1 MTRCLGPGPPTTAS
15 LVGAMDLRVTTSTVG
30 TARVVALD
38 GVADLAA
45 TPALHAALERA
56 TADLAGLGEVVV
68 DLDGL
73 GLLDDAA
80 IGLLIGA
87 AARVRAAGIELVVVC
102 TNERVCER
110 LHSTRVDRIVQVT
123 TSIASA
129 TGPLARSTWTPSG
142 SSATS

>member
-1 MTRCLGPGPPTTAS
+1 
-15 LVGAMDLRVTTSTVG
+15 MDLRVTTSIVG

-45 TPALHAALERA
+45 TPALHAALKRA
-56 TADLAGLGEVVV
+56 TADLAGVGEVVV

-80 IGLLIGA
+80 IGLLVGA

-110 LHSTRVDRIVQVT
+110 LRATRVDRIVPVT

-129 TGPLARSTWTPSG
+129 SGARARSAWTPSG